1 MMIVFFFR
9 CCNCIR
15 FSVYDTIRPTK
26 LFQTNRL
33 KSFQNQQIHLLSL
46 RVHSTLL
53 SNFEEKKNTIR
64 NKIKDSFYL
73 FFLYLMIIYFYS
85 STLSLIH
92 LIIRISKVKSIEVSF
107 FYFSKSIFMSLNSP

>member
-64 NKIKDSFYL
+64 NKIKDSFHL
-73 FFLYLMIIYFYS
+73 FFLYLVIIYFYS

-107 FYFSKSIFMSLNSP
+107 FYFSKPIFTSLNSP